1 MKIVRAQLRQFRNHD
16 CTELEFGSAANALL
30 GNNGH
35 GKTNV
40 LEALS
45 FLCLTK
51 SFYASSD
58 TTALQQGKEFF
69 EVKGTLLSDVGVEH
83 DVRVAFDS
91 RTNQKKVFID
101 GNEPETFSSVIGQF
115 PIVVLSPENN
125 NITFGTPSDR
135 RRFMD
140 LVISQSSKVYV
151 EEMLEYRRALRQRN
165 KILSDLSRG
174 IGSVSLLDPWDE
186 TLSSHGAKIFL
197 KRALFFEEFAPFI
210 TRAYAAV
217 AQETEVPAV
226 EYMPQIAVSAKDA
239 YEEVD
244 ARIHEKLGEK
254 RRDELRIGT
263 TLVGPHRDE
272 AAFSLNGLQLRAY
285 ASQGQHKTF
294 LVALKIAEF
303 FYLKD
308 RCAETPVILL
318 DDVFTELDDTR
329 SRKLLALIDSLGQSF
344 ITTTSEQ
351 VFHGAIRWDDAR
363 RKFSILNGAAAY
375 ERHGA
380 AA

>member
-16 CTELEFGSAANALL
+16 CTELDFGTTTNAFL
-30 GNNGH
+30 GDNGH

-58 TTALQQGKEFF
+58 TTALQQGKDFF
-69 EVKGTLLSDVGVEH
+69 EVRGKLLSDVGIEH
-83 DVRVAFDS
+83 DVRIAYDS

-101 GNEPETFSSVIGQF
+101 GKEPDTFSSVIGQF

-140 LVISQSSKVYV
+140 LVIAQSSRMYM
-151 EEMLEYRRALRQRN
+151 EDTMEYRRALRQRN
-165 KILSDLSRG
+165 KILSDVSRG
-174 IGSVSLLDPWDE
+174 TGNIALLEPWDE
-186 TLSSHGAKIFL
+186 TLCIHGSKVLL
-197 KRALFFEEFAPFI
+197 KRAMFFEEFAPFI
-210 TRAYAAV
+210 TRAYGAV
-217 AQETEVPAV
+217 AHECEIPSV
-226 EYMPQIAVSAKDA
+226 EYMPQVVAAPHDSPEAI
-239 YEEVD
+239 YG
-244 ARIHEKLGEK
+244 RLREKLEEK
-254 RRDELRIGT
+254 RRDELRIGS

-294 LVALKIAEF
+294 LIALKIAEF
-303 FYLKD
+303 FYLSE

-318 DDVFTELDDTR
+318 DNVFTELDDTR
-329 SRKLLALIDSLGQSF
+329 ARKLLALIDSLGQSF
-344 ITTTSEQ
+344 ITATSEQ
-351 VFHGAIRWDDAR
+351 VFHDTIHWDDAR
-363 RKFSILNGAAAY
+363 RKFAIFNGAAMHQ
-375 ERHGA
+375 RHEA